1 MASARR
7 AVSIA
12 RAEGWHDNRL
22 AFSLYAFGRLSL
34 PTEPGRS
41 LASFLEAAEIY
52 HRDPTTRLQ
61 EAHVAMQ
68 LSAYALAAG
77 DPDAVL
83 RIVEPQIEPVRRG
96 ENAALLASLL
106 MMKSEALAML
116 GRTAEA
122 QSARTESL
130 GWARYGFGTDE
141 VVLQHAAEIA
151 ALLPPETGC

>member
-1 MASARR
+1 
-7 AVSIA
+7 
-12 RAEGWHDNRL
+12 
-22 AFSLYAFGRLSL
+22 
-34 PTEPGRS
+34 

-68 LSAYALAAG
+68 LSAFALAAG

-83 RIVEPQIEPVRRG
+83 KIVEPQIEPVRRG

-106 MMKSEALAML
+106 MMKAEALDMQ

-122 QSARTESL
+122 RSVRAESL
-130 GWARYGFGTDE
+130 GWARYGFGTEE
-141 VVLQHAAEIA
+141 VVRERAAEIA
-151 ALLPPETGC
+151 SLRPPETG